1 MTYTETLYRSDES
14 ENVLARRT
22 VFISHAHPEDN
33 EFTAWLGTRL
43 IGAGYYVWSDLLR
56 LIGGE
61 PFWRDIG
68 DAIKDHAAVVVLV
81 LSRSSV
87 LKPGVLDEIA
97 LAVATARKLQN
108 PKFIIPVRLDDLPF
122 VAARDGLAALCR
134 ATQCADLPW
143 QILPDF
149 ARPRDGE

>member
-1 MTYTETLYRSDES
+1 
-14 ENVLARRT
+14 
-22 VFISHAHPEDN
+22 
-33 EFTAWLGTRL
+33 LGTRL
-43 IGAGYYVWSDLLR
+43 IGAGFHVWTDLLR

-97 LAVATARKLQN
+97 LAVATARKLR
-108 PKFIIPVRLDDLPF
+108 IPNSSFPF
-122 VAARDGLAALCR
+122 VSTIYPSMSFPSR
-134 ATQCADLPW
+134 
-143 QILPDF
+143 
-149 ARPRDGE
+149 